1 MSGKVSK
8 SKLHFPSLVISVLK
22 IVLNFM
28 LFSLNFG
35 GEERFFMEDIVN
47 VGYRPC
53 NEYLAHAML
62 SFGVKLS
69 FLIKIR
75 YSASK
80 VEV

>member
-1 MSGKVSK
+1 MSK

-22 IVLNFM
+22 IVLNLM

-35 GEERFFMEDIVN
+35 GEERFFMEGIVN
-47 VGYRPC
+47 VGHRPC
-53 NEYLAHAML
+53 NEYLAYAML

-69 FLIKIR
+69 FLVKIR